1 MLHISRND
9 KCTFTLLKAD
19 MQKKRL
25 ASELPPD
32 VLEKICLYLN
42 PCLLSKDYKSL
53 AAKMGMSL
61 LFVSNIE
68 RMQNPTEYL
77 LHYWWTKNTSGT
89 VSDLIK
95 LVKKIKRDD
104 VKCLLEHYEYIYHGD
119 SRTNGTVVHT
129 QNQRSRIVKKND
141 SKDCDTDEESDQ
153 LLTLHMQRFP
163 NENEDL
169 NQETYDTDDELER
182 KLEKKIK
189 AEYNVGKTQ
198 HHHLHPKYQYLDSG
212 SEVRSQWC
220 ADQQQSQH
228 SVKAACHQFSDIG
241 MPTPGNTAPTKYS
254 MIQPCT
260 KMISRKVALLIGN
273 QNYQNLSGDDMQL
286 LYPHKDVQDFARAL
300 EKLEFDVRRYF
311 DLNLQEMKNAVLTF
325 KDQLGPTVYGLCY
338 YGGHSY
344 EVDKVSYL
352 MPVDSTSFSNT
363 GECISSD
370 DLILL
375 MQKQMSLF
383 NIFIMDGCRDR
394 RSEKQRSVTKK
405 LTGNTVVAYSCQRNM
420 PAFDLTGEQNGIY
433 MTELLKR
440 ISENRRIEHILMD
453 VAEAVSQNKFVHQ
466 RPCFE
471 SDACQGYRLTDPI
484 LVVNEKPGY

>member
-1 MLHISRND
+1 M
-9 KCTFTLLKAD
+9 LLKAD

-25 ASELPPD
+25 ACELPPH
-32 VLEKICLYLN
+32 VLEKMCLYLN

-61 LFVSNIE
+61 LFVSNIK
-68 RMQNPTEYL
+68 RMPNPTEYL
-77 LHYWWTKNTSGT
+77 LRYWWTNNASRT

-104 VKCLLEHYEYIYHGD
+104 VKCLLEHYEYIYQGD
-119 SRTNGTVVHT
+119 SKTNGNVVHT
-129 QNQRSRIVKKND
+129 QKKRSRMVKKNE
-141 SKDCDTDEESDQ
+141 SKDYDTDEESNE
-153 LLTLHMQRFP
+153 LLTPHMQCFLS
-163 NENEDL
+163 ENEEF
-169 NQETYDTDDELER
+169 NQETYNTDDELER

-189 AEYNVGKTQ
+189 AEYNVDKTKQ
-198 HHHLHPKYQYLDSG
+198 HHLHPKYQYFDSG
-212 SEVRSQWC
+212 SKVRSKWS
-220 ADQQQSQH
+220 ADQQLSQH
-228 SVKAACHQFSDIG
+228 SVKDARHQFSGIG
-241 MPTPGNTAPTKYS
+241 MPKPGNTAPPKYS
-254 MIQPCT
+254 VIQPCA
-260 KMISRKVALLIGN
+260 KIISRKVALLIGN
-273 QNYQNLSGDDMQL
+273 QNYQHLSGDDMQL
-286 LYPHKDVQDFARAL
+286 LYPHKDVQDFAHAL
-300 EKLEFDVRRYF
+300 ENLEFYVRRYF
-311 DLNLQEMKNAVLTF
+311 DLSLQEMRNVILSF
-325 KDQLGPTVYGLCY
+325 KDQLGPTVYGLFY
-338 YGGHSY
+338 YGGHSF

-352 MPVDSTSFSNT
+352 MPVDATSFFNV

-370 DLILL
+370 EMITL

-394 RSEKQRSVTKK
+394 RSQKERSVPKK

-471 SDACQGYRLTDPI
+471 SDTCQDYHLTDPI
-484 LVVNEKPGY
+484 LAVNEKHG